1 MRRAVVTVVVLA
13 VAGALAGCAG
23 MPTDGPIVTTRDH
36 RDPVSAQGAA
46 YIEPLPPQP
55 GQSRTEVARGFINA
69 MQAWPSDLSTAKQF
83 LTTDAA
89 AAWNPQDQMVT
100 YDSPPTPR
108 DEGGDVA
115 VTLAGANHLDARGAW
130 QGAVPRGQRTL
141 RLPME
146 QLDDGEWRIAAAP
159 NALVVPQDWFSSR
172 YRQVSV
178 YFFDPTASILEP
190 EPVFVPVGEQLATTL
205 TEALLQGPGSG
216 LERVAQTFIP
226 PGLDVAVG
234 VTVSADGVADV
245 LLTGDAGQ
253 LSANTVQLMMAQFA
267 WTLRQ
272 ESKVTSIRVS
282 IGGQPV
288 PLPGGV
294 SSYRVDG
301 GAEYDPAGFQ
311 SSPLLYGISRGRL
324 VAGTPAAL
332 DRVDGP
338 FGDRSY
344 GLRSA
349 GVDLAADR
357 AAGVVEDGG
366 TVLSAPLADAGPRQ
380 VRTVATG
387 TDFLR
392 PAWDFSGRM
401 WLVDRNAD
409 RARVFY
415 VDPHGETARRL
426 RVPGITGEQ
435 VRRLLVSRDSTR
447 LVAVVRRGGADV
459 VMVSRIEH
467 TAAGDV
473 VGAVPAER
481 IAVGDSADLPI
492 RDISWRTSASL
503 AVLNPLTPSL
513 AQVAPASVDGA
524 PINPEVSASTVDGRV
539 FALAGSPV
547 LTESIYGVMRRGL
560 SDVGSTDHPMV
571 PFEHP
576 TRAVVYV
583 G

>member
-1 MRRAVVTVVVLA
+1 MRRAVAA
-13 VAGALAGCAG
+13 VAALLLAGALGACAG
-23 MPTDGPIVTTRDH
+23 MPTDGPVVTTRD
-36 RDPVSAQGAA
+36 RGNPVSAQGAA

-89 AAWNPQDQMVT
+89 AAWNPQDEMVT

-108 DEGGDVA
+108 DVGGEVA
-115 VTLAGANHLDARGAW
+115 VTLSGANHLDARGAW

-141 RLPME
+141 QLPME

-205 TEALLQGPGSG
+205 TEALLQGPGPG
-216 LERVAQTFIP
+216 LARVAQTFIP

-234 VTVSADGVADV
+234 VTVSDDGVADV
-245 LLTGDAGQ
+245 LLTGDPGQ
-253 LSANTVQLMMAQFA
+253 LSANTVELMMAQFA

-272 ESKVTSIRVS
+272 ESKVQSVRVS

-311 SSPLLYGISRGRL
+311 SSPLLYGISKGRL
-324 VAGTPAAL
+324 VSGTPAAL

-338 FGDRSY
+338 FGDRTY

-349 GVDLAADR
+349 GVDLGADR
-357 AAGVVEDGG
+357 AAGVTADGG
-366 TVLSAPLADAGPRQ
+366 TVLAAPLADAGAGQ

-392 PAWDFSGRM
+392 PGWDFADRM
-401 WLVDRNAD
+401 WLVDRTASG
-409 RARVFY
+409 ARVFH
-415 VDPHGETARRL
+415 VDKNGAATRL
-426 RVPGITGEQ
+426 RVPGMTGER
-435 VRRLLVSRDSTR
+435 VRMFLVSRDGTR
-447 LVAVVRRGGADV
+447 LVAVVRRAGRSV
-459 VMVSRIEH
+459 LMVSRIEH
-467 TAAGDV
+467 TASGQV
-473 VGAVPAER
+473 IGALPAQR
-481 IAVGDSADLPI
+481 ISVGDSSDLPI

-503 AVLNPLTPSL
+503 AVLNPLTPSF
-513 AQVAPASVDGA
+513 AQVVPASVDGA
-524 PINPEVSASTVDGRV
+524 PISPGVPATVDGRV
-539 FALAGSPV
+539 LTLAGSPV
-547 LTESIYGVMRRGL
+547 PEESIYGVTRRGL
-560 SDVGSTDHPMV
+560 IDVGGTDHPLV
-571 PFEHP
+571 PFEQR
-576 TRAVVYV
+576 TSAIFYV